1 MTKIVD
7 NKKIKVSD
15 ILIDEVQSWSKISVL
30 SSYFTIY
37 AFDKLKKQLNDV
49 EEFRFLF
56 LEPTFT
62 QETDDKREYYI
73 EKVDR
78 EKNLWGTEFEIKM
91 RNELTQTNIA
101 KECADWIKE
110 KAQFKSMKKYNSTD
124 ARILH
129 VDNGET
135 SFSLQGT
142 LEFSSPG
149 LWLSPSKKMEMNV
162 FDESPW
168 STKDMISWFDE
179 IWNNPQ
185 MVTEVKDQVLE
196 NIQIIYKENS
206 PEFLYFVTLYNLSKA
221 AKNTPA

>member
-15 ILIDEVQSWSKISVL
+15 ILVDEVQTWSKISVL

-37 AFDKLKKQLNDV
+37 AFDKLKEQLKGI
-49 EEFRFLF
+49 EQFRFLF

-73 EKVDR
+73 QKSDR

-110 KAQFKSMKKYNSTD
+110 KAEFKSMKKYNATD
-124 ARILH
+124 ARVLH
-129 VDNGET
+129 VDNWDS

-149 LWLSPSKKMEMNV
+149 LGLSPSKKMEMNMY
-162 FDESPW
+162 DDGSS
-168 STKDMISWFDE
+168 STS
-179 IWNNPQ
+179 
-185 MVTEVKDQVLE
+185 
-196 NIQIIYKENS
+196 
-206 PEFLYFVTLYNLSKA
+206 
-221 AKNTPA
+221 